1 MRVADYIVER
11 LAEIG
16 VGHVFMVTGR
26 GILFLTDAVAKNENI
41 EGVSLHH
48 EQSCSYAAVSY
59 AQQSESF
66 GACLVSTGC
75 GATNAI
81 TGLLTAWQD
90 GVPCIFISGQNML
103 NETTRF
109 SKIPMRT
116 FGNQEADIIELV
128 EPITKY
134 ASMVTCADTIGY
146 ELDKALFEAT
156 DGHQGPV
163 WLDIPLDIQN
173 THIKPDELERFTAE
187 KSAYPQS
194 IDNDVVQTIAKEL
207 SQASRPVLMLGSG
220 VRSALAQSELNALIQ
235 KINIPVVYDCAAV
248 DIYPSE
254 NELSI
259 GAVGSLGGNRA
270 GNFAIQNSDY
280 VLVLGCRLSPL
291 TTGDE
296 YDKFVREGKVVVV
309 DIDEVEHRK
318 ETVKID
324 LFVHGDAKAFLDKL
338 NDQQIDEVNTE
349 WVAKAKHWKQ
359 VFPKCED
366 KYKQSELVD
375 SYYLA
380 ETLGHGLKD
389 NTIVTTDAGMAEL
402 IFPSG
407 IGLRNGQRFI
417 HPASQ
422 GAMGAA
428 LPLSIGAQ
436 IQSGNEV
443 VSVNGDGSIMMNL
456 QELQTISHL
465 NLPVKVFVINNNC
478 YAVINKRQKDLFRRR
493 TIGTNQDDGVS
504 CPDFKKVADAFDLPY
519 VKIENSEDL
528 QNKVNQVLNLSGP
541 VLCEVMGLEG
551 QEYIKNDLGR
561 NAKRRFVR
569 RGLEDQAP
577 FMDRDLFLKEMIV
590 TPIDQ

>member
-1 MRVADYIVER
+1 MRVADYIIER
-11 LAEIG
+11 LSEIG
-16 VGHVFMVTGR
+16 IEHIFMVTGR
-26 GILFLTDAVAKNENI
+26 GILFLTDAVAKNDRM

-48 EQSCSYAAVSY
+48 EQSCSYAAMSY
-59 AQQSESF
+59 AQQSEGF

-81 TGLLTAWQD
+81 TGLLSAWQD

-109 SKIPMRT
+109 SEIPIRT
-116 FGNQEADIIELV
+116 FGNQEADIIDLV
-128 EPITKY
+128 KPITKY
-134 ASMVTCADTIGY
+134 ASMISCASRIAY
-146 ELDKALFEAT
+146 ELDKALFEAK

-163 WLDIPLDIQN
+163 WIDVPLDIQN
-173 THIKPDELERFTAE
+173 THVIPEELERFTPKANN
-187 KSAYPQS
+187 SHP
-194 IDNDVVQTIAKEL
+194 TIPDDAIQQVADDI
-207 SQASRPVLMLGSG
+207 SRSSRPSLLLGSG
-220 VRSALAQSELNALIQ
+220 IRSALAQEELNSLIN
-235 KINIPVVYDCAAV
+235 KTNIPVVYDCAAV
-248 DIYPSE
+248 DVYPSE

-270 GNFAIQNSDY
+270 GNFTIQNSDY
-280 VLVLGCRLSPL
+280 VLVIGCRLSPL

-296 YDKFVREGKVVVV
+296 YEKFVREGKVTVV
-309 DIDEVEHRK
+309 DIDKIEHQK
-318 ETVKID
+318 NTVKVDTFI
-324 LFVHGDAKAFLDKL
+324 HADAKDFINKL
-338 NDQQIDEVNTE
+338 NKIPIASTNPE
-349 WVAKAKHWKQ
+349 WIKTTKHWKSI
-359 VFPKCED
+359 FPKCEE
-366 KYKQSELVD
+366 KYKQSDLVD
-375 SYYLA
+375 MYYLA
-380 ETLGHGLKD
+380 EVLGENLKD

-407 IGLRNGQRFI
+407 IGFRNGQRCI

-436 IQSGNEV
+436 IQSGHEV

-456 QELQTISHL
+456 QELQSISHL
-465 NLPVKVFVINNNC
+465 KLPVKVFVINNNC

-504 CPDFKKVADAFDLPY
+504 CPDFEKVADAFNIPY
-519 VKIENSEDL
+519 MRIESTENL
-528 QNKVNQVLNLSGP
+528 QENVRQVLNFQGP

-561 NAKRRFVR
+561 NSKRRFVR

-577 FMDRDLFLKEMIV
+577 FMDREIFLREMIV

>member
-26 GILFLTDAVAKNENI
+26 GILFLTDAVAKNNSV

-134 ASMVTCADTIGY
+134 ATMITCADSIGY
-146 ELDKALFEAT
+146 EIDKALFEAM

-163 WLDIPLDIQN
+163 WLDVPLDIQN
-173 THIKPDELERFTAE
+173 THIKPEELKRFSIE
-187 KSAYPQS
+187 KSN
-194 IDNDVVQTIAKEL
+194 NDLFISNEVVQTVADGL
-207 SQASRPVLMLGSG
+207 SKASRPVLMIGSG
-220 VRSALAQSELNALIQ
+220 VRSALAQKELLTLID
-235 KINIPVVYDCAAV
+235 KINVPVVYDCAAV
-248 DIYPSE
+248 DIYPSD
-254 NELSI
+254 NDLSI
-259 GAVGSLGGNRA
+259 GAVGSLGGNRS
-270 GNFAIQNSDY
+270 GNFTVQNSDY

-296 YDKFVREGKVVVV
+296 YGKFVREGKVVVV
-309 DIDEVEHRK
+309 DVDEVEHQK
-318 ETVKID
+318 DTVKID
-324 LFVHGDAKAFLDKL
+324 LFVHGDAKNFLNKL
-338 NDQQIDEVNTE
+338 NDECIAQVDAE
-349 WVAKAKHWKQ
+349 WVSKVKHWKQ
-359 VFPKCED
+359 VFPKCEE

-375 SYYLA
+375 LYYLA
-380 ETLGHGLKD
+380 EALGNGLKD
-389 NTIVTTDAGMAEL
+389 NSIVTTDAGMAEL
-402 IFPSG
+402 VFPSAV
-407 IGLRNGQRFI
+407 GLKNGQRFI

-422 GAMGAA
+422 GAMGAG
-428 LPLSIGAQ
+428 LPLAIGAQ
-436 IQSGNEV
+436 VQSGNEV

-456 QELQTISHL
+456 QELQSISHL
-465 NLPVKVFVINNNC
+465 NLPVKIFVVNNNC

-493 TIGTNQDDGVS
+493 TIGTNQSDGVS
-504 CPDFKKVADAFDLPY
+504 CPDFKKVAEAFDLPY
-519 VKIENSEDL
+519 MKIENSNDL

-541 VLCEVMGLEG
+541 VLCEVMGIED

-569 RGLEDQAP
+569 RGLEDQSP
-577 FMDRDLFLKEMIV
+577 FMDRDLFLQEMIV